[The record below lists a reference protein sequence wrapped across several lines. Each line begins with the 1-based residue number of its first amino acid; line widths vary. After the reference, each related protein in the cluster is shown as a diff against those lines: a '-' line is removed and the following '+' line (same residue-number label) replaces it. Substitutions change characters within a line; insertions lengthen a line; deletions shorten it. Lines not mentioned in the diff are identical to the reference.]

1 MNFPHK
7 FCKKV
12 ATYKMVTAHGAMALD
27 SSQPAGGCTFSS
39 LLPKNK
45 TKQNKTTSPSHFD
58 LAIYSKE
65 YLKAKEE
72 ELGKLKYFQH
82 ANNIIFKKSSK
93 KKPKS
98 FKILFITLLQLISSF
113 NTSQNYH
120 LSKILI

>member
-1 MNFPHK
+1 MEQWP
-7 FCKKV
+7 
-12 ATYKMVTAHGAMALD
+12 LI
-27 SSQPAGGCTFSS
+27 PACWWLYLFFFAS
-39 LLPKNK
+39 K
-45 TKQNKTTSPSHFD
+45 KQNKTTSASHFD

-72 ELGKLKYFQH
+72 ELGKLKYFPH